1 MCSVSRRE
9 FLIGGSTFLSLAAE
23 AELLSGPKVEGISE
37 AAEAGSRGRRYL
49 LSRAPSLTWWC
60 GGSLRVGLDSVPNGV
75 L

>member
-37 AAEAGSRGRRYL
+37 AAKQVSWPQIFTFTSAKSYMVV
-49 LSRAPSLTWWC
+49 WW
-60 GGSLRVGLDSVPNGV
+60 
-75 L
+75 